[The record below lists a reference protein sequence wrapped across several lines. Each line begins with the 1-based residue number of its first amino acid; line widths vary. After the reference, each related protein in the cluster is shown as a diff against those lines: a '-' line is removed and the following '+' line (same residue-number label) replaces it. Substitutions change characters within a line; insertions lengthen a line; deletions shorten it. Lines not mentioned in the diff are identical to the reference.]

1 MCNSTRFEKEIRTP
15 KHYITQR
22 EKPQKVDARAFL
34 LVARRRTRKER
45 QEECSSRLRQ
55 LSSAPSSACVRRCT
69 RALCGKCLCFTVRFS
84 FSSSSSSSSFVGEM
98 NPALLCF
105 RCLSLSAHGADD
117 TSRPNTKNATPNN
130 RTAAPRWIRRRRRVD
145 RGMVG
150 PKRAEFAE
158 GCRRFGRRATGEERR
173 FRLFLFFF
181 LRGFEIRL

>member
-1 MCNSTRFEKEIRTP
+1 MLFT
-15 KHYITQR
+15 
-22 EKPQKVDARAFL
+22 
-34 LVARRRTRKER
+34 
-45 QEECSSRLRQ
+45 
-55 LSSAPSSACVRRCT
+55 SSAT
-69 RALCGKCLCFTVRFS
+69 
-84 FSSSSSSSSFVGEM
+84 FVGAFVGVCSQMYACALRKVPLFHRTFLIFLIVFVVVVLRRGNEM
-98 NPALLCF
+98 NPANLLCF
-105 RCLSLSAHGADD
+105 RCLSLSAYGADD
-117 TSRPNTKNATPNN
+117 NTSRPNTKNATPNN

>member
-1 MCNSTRFEKEIRTP
+1 MLFT
-15 KHYITQR
+15 
-22 EKPQKVDARAFL
+22 
-34 LVARRRTRKER
+34 
-45 QEECSSRLRQ
+45 
-55 LSSAPSSACVRRCT
+55 SSAT
-69 RALCGKCLCFTVRFS
+69 
-84 FSSSSSSSSFVGEM
+84 FVGAFVGVCSQMYACALRKVPLFHRTFLIFLIVFVVVVVLRRGNEM
-98 NPALLCF
+98 NPANLLCF

-117 TSRPNTKNATPNN
+117 NTSRPNTKNATPN

>member
-1 MCNSTRFEKEIRTP
+1 MLFT
-15 KHYITQR
+15 
-22 EKPQKVDARAFL
+22 
-34 LVARRRTRKER
+34 
-45 QEECSSRLRQ
+45 
-55 LSSAPSSACVRRCT
+55 SSAT
-69 RALCGKCLCFTVRFS
+69 
-84 FSSSSSSSSFVGEM
+84 FVGAFVGVCSQMYACALRKVPLFHRTFLFLIVFVVVVLRRGNEM
-98 NPALLCF
+98 NPANLLCF

-117 TSRPNTKNATPNN
+117 TSRSNTKNATPNN